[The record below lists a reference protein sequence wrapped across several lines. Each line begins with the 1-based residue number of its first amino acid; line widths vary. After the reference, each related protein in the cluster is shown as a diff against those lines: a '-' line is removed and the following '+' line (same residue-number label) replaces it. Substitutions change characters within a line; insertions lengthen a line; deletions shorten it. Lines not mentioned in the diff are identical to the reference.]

1 MHSIYFHPTTK
12 TPKPA
17 IFETLTNRTAAAS
30 DFALRLWLAH
40 AFWVSGQQKLASW
53 AGTLYLF
60 EYEYRVPLLAPDWAA
75 YLATAVEL
83 VLPVCLVL
91 GCYGRV
97 TATLLALFNAAAVLS
112 YPDLGPAGLEQHLA
126 WGLVLLSLA
135 ARGPGAWSVDAWR
148 RLTRREAT

>member
-1 MHSIYFHPTTK
+1 MHSLYFHSATK
-12 TPKPA
+12 APKPA
-17 IFETLTNRTAAAS
+17 IRAVLIKQTSAAA
-30 DFALRLWLAH
+30 DFALRGWLAH

-60 EYEYRVPLLAPDWAA
+60 ESEYRVPLLAPEWAA

-83 VLPVCLVL
+83 VLPVWLVL
-91 GCYGRV
+91 GCYGRLAAGV
-97 TATLLALFNAAAVLS
+97 LLLFNAAAVLS

-135 ARGPGAWSVDAWR
+135 ARGPGAWSVDGWR
-148 RLTRREAT
+148 RLARRESV